1 MTSRQQHPHPHQQQY
16 YPSNQFQEGH
26 SAPSDANE
34 WNTYNDQSRGTS
46 SVSSFKSWTSTDP
59 SQYQPH
65 TRHNSSQPPPRGAS
79 TSARNRSNSNTSN
92 VSNGFSYSGANT
104 NNGNNDHSSNHMSHM
119 SHVSQKSNSSVS
131 YPHPHSP
138 PYHQPHQ
145 YQQQQQQ
152 QQQYQGYNNI
162 HHRQDEPSFS
172 RGSSNGSSRSDH
184 TANGGY
190 TPPNQIEDH
199 HQHGK
204 QGSEYFANGSDSHH
218 SSHRQNRQSPPVQQ
232 DPSVN
237 QSLMQSLDQFHNPNG
252 SPRMAARSVP
262 RRREQTQA
270 TTTNDG
276 DLPSLD
282 DYEAM
287 LQQMT
292 SPGLGPTSPREARA
306 ARRSEKSDNERESR
320 TERRTRQARRQ
331 KEQQHGQ
338 LDRSERDSNAA
349 VPRESRTESPHHVG
363 KHDNQISASSIDK
376 KNRRRSSLPPSFTEF
391 PSKLLTDL
399 KRRSGGYQ
407 SPIETVPEVP
417 LHVPTN
423 RSDNRHSW
431 EDDSVVPRNDLI
443 YSKDPL
449 PQKAPAHQDI
459 DGFSHDSDKALL
471 HVDDNDDMRSG
482 LSESAERQRLD
493 HQRRNKRKSPRLS
506 QLGSKPPLTT
516 RSHLRLSHTL
526 SQSDADEAMAISR
539 SILKD
544 DDHQDM
550 ISTSVT
556 VTEPRLDENSRQIEQ
571 FQLEL
576 QQLQN
581 LTPSSRH
588 LHSGAPKSSAY
599 NTSPA
604 APRSRATTPLG
615 MVAEEVSPTH
625 PGPPSRQQL
634 LASLEDGGP
643 RSTTPTNSRSRPT
656 TPINGIRPPP
666 GPAPGNGN
674 NSSASSSPII
684 IRKGSPAMGRRVK
697 PSPPASSAIQPP
709 ITPRPRAGSVAS
721 VNSTNSLSNFNLE
734 SAFHHAAPSLPLPSL
749 PPPPTSVP
757 PSSSTGEFSSGSHR
771 PRNASGSKELVIPTP
786 QLLSES
792 GGLASTFELRSELE
806 ALKMQ
811 LIERDEMVT
820 RMMMEKQEQE
830 NHLRQDD
837 TKQSEIL
844 SLETSRSNL
853 ERELGSAKGEIDRL
867 QRMLVNQENVATAA
881 VAMDSQ
887 ERSQSQEREDALV
900 REVESL
906 RAEQAAQQEAHSALE
921 RELEAFTARSQQE
934 DAQYRTL
941 QDTVQRL
948 TSKTS
953 RLEAQHATEI
963 QQLQRDHEEIME
975 KAVVEHA
982 EALTDLVER
991 SKNESEDQFLR
1002 WREDLEMRIQQEK
1015 QEALAREK
1023 VLNDRL
1029 EEQAARN
1036 DQLEKE
1042 MLALERAQA
1051 AHDEEKESW
1060 TRTNKS
1066 LERQLTMERLQ
1077 QEEHLYRIEEA
1088 EKETR
1093 RLRTIL
1099 SDFDLSA
1106 QFSRDHEDG
1115 YDRDEIQ
1122 AMYEAQRQKWMDQIQ
1137 LLERKMT
1144 KTEEDATTI
1153 MNKNMELMVALE
1165 MAQSAQSS

>member
-1 MTSRQQHPHPHQQQY
+1 MTSRQQHQQQHQQQY
-16 YPSNQFQEGH
+16 YPSTQFQEGH

-34 WNTYNDQSRGTS
+34 WNTYNDQSRKQGTS

-79 TSARNRSNSNTSN
+79 ASTRNRSDSNISN
-92 VSNGFSYSGANT
+92 VSNGFSYGVVNT
-104 NNGNNDHSSNHMSHM
+104 NNGNNDYSSNHMSHM
-119 SHVSQKSNSSVS
+119 SHASQKSNSSTS
-131 YPHPHSP
+131 YAHTHSP
-138 PYHQPHQ
+138 PYHQQ
-145 YQQQQQQ
+145 YQQQQH
-152 QQQYQGYNNI
+152 QGYNNI
-162 HHRQDEPSFS
+162 HQRQDEPSFS

-184 TANGGY
+184 IANGGY
-190 TPPNQIEDH
+190 GPPIQAEDRI
-199 HQHGK
+199 QQGK
-204 QGSEYFANGSDSHH
+204 QSSEYYANGSDNYHP
-218 SSHRQNRQSPPVQQ
+218 SHRQNRQSPPAQQ
-232 DPSVN
+232 DPSIS
-237 QSLMQSLDQFHNPNG
+237 QSLMQSLDQFHDPNG
-252 SPRMAARSVP
+252 SPRMAARSAP

-270 TTTNDG
+270 TITNDG

-306 ARRSEKSDNERESR
+306 ARRSEKSDNEREMR
-320 TERRTRQARRQ
+320 TERRPRQARRQ
-331 KEQQHGQ
+331 KEQQQQHDQ
-338 LDRSERDSNAA
+338 LDRSERESNDA
-349 VPRESRTESPHHVG
+349 VSRENGVESSHHAG
-363 KHDNQISASSIDK
+363 RHGNQLSASSIDK

-417 LHVPTN
+417 LHVPTD
-423 RSDNRHSW
+423 RSDKRHSW
-431 EDDSVVPRNDLI
+431 EDDSIVPRNDLI
-443 YSKDPL
+443 YPKDPL
-449 PQKAPAHQDI
+449 SQKAPAYQDI
-459 DGFSHDSDKALL
+459 NGFSHGSDKALL
-471 HVDDNDDMRSG
+471 HVDDDDDTRSG
-482 LSESAERQRLD
+482 LSDSAERQRLD

-550 ISTSVT
+550 ASTSVT
-556 VTEPRLDENSRQIEQ
+556 VTGPRPDENGRQIEQ
-571 FQLEL
+571 FQQEL

-588 LHSGAPKSSAY
+588 LHSGTAKSSAN

-604 APRSRATTPLG
+604 TSRSRSTTPLG
-615 MVAEEVSPTH
+615 MVAEEVSPSH

-709 ITPRPRAGSVAS
+709 IMTRPRAGSVAS
-721 VNSTNSLSNFNLE
+721 VNSANSLSSFNLE
-734 SAFHHAAPSLPLPSL
+734 SALHYAAPSLPLPSL
-749 PPPPTSVP
+749 PPPPTGAP
-757 PSSSTGEFSSGSHR
+757 PSSFTGELSSGSHR
-771 PRNASGSKELVIPTP
+771 PRKASGSKELVIPTS
-786 QLLSES
+786 QLLSEN
-792 GGLASTFELRSELE
+792 GGLASTFELRTELE
-806 ALKMQ
+806 ELRMQ
-811 LIERDEMVT
+811 LIERDETVT

-830 NHLRQDD
+830 NHSKQDD
-837 TKQSEIL
+837 TRQSEIL
-844 SLETSRSNL
+844 SLETARSNL
-853 ERELGSAKGEIDRL
+853 ERELGSAKDEIDRL
-867 QRMLVNQENVATAA
+867 QRMLANQENAAIATVAA
-881 VAMDSQ
+881 DNQ
-887 ERSQSQEREDALV
+887 ERSQGQEREDALL

-906 RAEQAAQQEAHSALE
+906 RAERAAQQEAHSALE

-934 DAQYRTL
+934 EAQYRTL

-953 RLEAQHATEI
+953 RLEAQHAAEI

-975 KAVVEHA
+975 KVVVEHA

-991 SKNESEDQFLR
+991 SRNESEDQFLR
-1002 WREDLEMRIQQEK
+1002 WREDLETGIQKEK

-1023 VLNDRL
+1023 VLKARL
-1029 EEQAARN
+1029 EEQMARN
-1036 DQLEKE
+1036 DQLEKK

-1066 LERQLTMERLQ
+1066 LERQLTMEKLQ

-1088 EKETR
+1088 EKETQ
-1093 RLRTIL
+1093 RLRAIL
-1099 SDFDLSA
+1099 SDLDLSA
-1106 QFSRDHEDG
+1106 QFSRDNEDG
-1115 YDRDEIQ
+1115 YGRDDIH

-1144 KTEEDATTI
+1144 KTEEDATAI

-1165 MAQSAQSS
+1165 MAQSAQPS